1 MTVTLDSIR
10 QAADAKYLSFQVD
23 IGAGAPVTLR
33 NILRL
38 PDEQRTA
45 VVALMTELE
54 TLTGDDHK
62 DDPDGLNILSGHV
75 FDILRLV
82 TADGRGDD
90 LVSAINGDV
99 IVGMDIV
106 SQWIE
111 ATSPE
116 ASESPI
122 SSATT
127 DIATVSSPTSD
138 STTVFQG

>member
-23 IGAGAPVTLR
+23 IGAGAPVTLL

-38 PDEQRTA
+38 ADNQRTA

-62 DDPDGLNILSGHV
+62 DDPDGLNILSDHV
-75 FDILRLV
+75 FEILRLV

-99 IVGMDIV
+99 IVGMDLV

-111 ATSPE
+111 ATSPKV
-116 ASESPI
+116 SESPI